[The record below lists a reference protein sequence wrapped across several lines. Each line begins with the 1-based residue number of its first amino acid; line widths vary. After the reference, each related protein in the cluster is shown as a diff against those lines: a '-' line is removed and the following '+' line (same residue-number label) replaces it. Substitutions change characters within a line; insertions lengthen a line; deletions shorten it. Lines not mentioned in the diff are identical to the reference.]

1 MVDRVVVEIE
11 RGKRG
16 ERGERERKEGGR
28 RRVNV
33 VLERGTETRP
43 HGSSVSPET
52 AHTKSNLPYLPGTYK
67 SDTHRVTVG

>member
-1 MVDRVVVEIE
+1 MVERVVVEIE

-16 ERGERERKEGGR
+16 ERERKEEGR

-43 HGSSVSPET
+43 HGSSVSQKIPSRHGK
-52 AHTKSNLPYLPGTYK
+52 AI
-67 SDTHRVTVG
+67 TVVHQSH